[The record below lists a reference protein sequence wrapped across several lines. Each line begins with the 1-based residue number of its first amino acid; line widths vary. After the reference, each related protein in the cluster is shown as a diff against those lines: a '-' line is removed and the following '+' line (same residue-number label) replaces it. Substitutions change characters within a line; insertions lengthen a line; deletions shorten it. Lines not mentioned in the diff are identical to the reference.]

1 LKGKPR
7 RIYISQDKWN
17 ETKRTIRDGIIKK
30 LSAKQ
35 NLSIDID
42 IAAGIY
48 IYALE
53 EFGKLLLLKDC
64 KKVDERYIIKYR
76 DEFVNHLIKFSEA
89 FDYLQNNN
97 SDVCIVLNDESS
109 HTYESY
115 SWKIF
120 PKELLAEIEARLAI
134 FYIDF
139 TESKNDKDKDDITK
153 IPNIDKNKLNDAINE
168 LGSVINNF
176 ESSRIYASKYKSGSC
191 E

>member
-1 LKGKPR
+1 MKGKPR

-17 ETKRTIRDGIIKK
+17 ETKHTIRDGIIKK
-30 LSAKQ
+30 LSAAKQ

-76 DEFVNHLIKFSEA
+76 DEFVNHRIKFSKA

-97 SDVCIVLNDESS
+97 SDECIVLNDESS
-109 HTYESY
+109 YTYESY

-120 PKELLAEIEARLAI
+120 SKELLAEIEARVGI

-139 TESKNDKDKDDITK
+139 TESKNDKYKYDITK
-153 IPNIDKNKLNDAINE
+153 IPNIGKNKLKYAINE

-176 ESSRIYASKYKSGSC
+176 
-191 E
+191 